1 MWKPMRLFGAIVV
14 AAACFAPQVRADP
27 ARVPSML
34 EYSAPEECAD
44 ANAFSAQIAQ
54 RTTVWARA
62 QAELR
67 MRVRIERSEGRLRGV
82 LTLEESGR
90 QTVREVSSER
100 CGEVVQALALIVAI
114 LVDPD
119 ADTRPLPELPSPA
132 PVPGPAASGS
142 RPARARPS
150 PRVRWIPGAGIQV
163 TVAAGVAG
171 SALVGERWFAA
182 LSREGVDGPSITLR
196 LAVGHDR
203 TGTIEHGDGASSA
216 LSRNLVRFDGCGAA
230 LSDPSFALSLC
241 GVGEAGRI
249 DAYGVHPVRSEAP
262 TLGWLAF
269 GALARAAFRYE
280 RVLGLEAEL
289 GASLPLT
296 RYDFR
301 LGGEP
306 LYQTA
311 PVVAGAGLG
320 LSVHFP

>member
-1 MWKPMRLFGAIVV
+1 MRLFGAILVG
-14 AAACFAPQVRADP
+14 AACLAPQVRADP
-27 ARVPSML
+27 ARVPGVL
-34 EYSAPEECAD
+34 DYSAPEECAD
-44 ANAFSAQIAQ
+44 ASAFSAQIAQ

-67 MRVRIERSEGRLRGV
+67 VRVLIEKSEGRLRGV

-119 ADTRPLPELPSPA
+119 ADTRPLPELPEAA
-132 PVPGPAASGS
+132 PVPGPAATGT
-142 RPARARPS
+142 RPARARVN
-150 PRVRWIPGAGIQV
+150 PRVRWIPGAGTQL
-163 TVAAGVAG
+163 TVATGVAG
-171 SALVGERWFAA
+171 AALVGERWFAA
-182 LSREGVDGPSITLR
+182 LSREGVGGPSVTLR
-196 LAVGHDR
+196 LGVGHDR

-230 LSDPSFALSLC
+230 LSEPSFALSIC
-241 GVGEAGRI
+241 GFAEAGRI
-249 DAYGVHPVRSEAP
+249 DAFGVHPVRSEAP

-289 GASLPLT
+289 GASLPMT

-301 LGGEP
+301 FEGES

-311 PVVAGAGLG
+311 PVIAGAGLG